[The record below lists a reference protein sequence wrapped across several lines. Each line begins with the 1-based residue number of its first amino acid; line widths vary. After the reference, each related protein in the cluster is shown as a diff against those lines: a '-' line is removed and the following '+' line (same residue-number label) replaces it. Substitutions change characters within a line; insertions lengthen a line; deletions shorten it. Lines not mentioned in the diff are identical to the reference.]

1 MGGGATLAGMVLAAI
16 TVFVIERQFMRGAF
30 FALAGA
36 ILTYFG
42 LMHGENVGIGVTP
55 LVALSYLFVFI
66 ILVGV
71 AKFATVPAKNP
82 EPVEAEPEAES
93 QPA

>member
-1 MGGGATLAGMVLAAI
+1 M
-16 TVFVIERQFMRGAF
+16 
-30 FALAGA
+30 AGA

-66 ILVGV
+66 ILMGV
-71 AKFATVPAKNP
+71 AKFATVPAKSP
-82 EPVEAEPEAES
+82 EPVEVEPVAES